1 MGKRF
6 NHLLHGSYQT
16 TWEAFATEMQGTWSA
31 PSFGHDARIE
41 IPHAHGPIVL
51 ERDVTMIMTGKVM
64 IPVVSTI
71 FSAPR
76 PTNPAHRFSVSRANF
91 ATSVAEWFGS
101 LDIHVDDPV
110 FDDAFVLKGDTPDFV
125 RSLFGDAALRER
137 YRADFEGSI
146 ALKDDTA
153 FFTDPTPGIDPF
165 ELTVSGL
172 IEDATRLRRVYELF
186 AATLTRL
193 NELGS

>member
-1 MGKRF
+1 MGKRL
-6 NHLLHGSYQT
+6 NQLLQGSSLS
-16 TWEAFATEMQGTWSA
+16 TWEAFAAEVHGTWSA
-31 PSFGHDARIE
+31 PSLGDAARVE

-71 FSAPR
+71 FTAQR
-76 PTNPAHRFSVSRANF
+76 PTNTAHRFSVSRANF

-101 LDIHVDDPV
+101 LDIHVDDPA
-110 FDDAFVLKGDTPDFV
+110 FDEAFVLKGDTPDFV
-125 RSLFGDAALRER
+125 RALFGDAALRDR

-172 IEDATRLRRVYELF
+172 IEDAARLRRAYELF

-193 NELGS
+193 HEIGG

>member
-1 MGKRF
+1 MGKRL
-6 NHLLHGSYQT
+6 NHLLQGSSLS
-16 TWEAFATEMQGTWSA
+16 TWEAFAAEVQGTWSA
-31 PSFGHDARIE
+31 PSLGHEARLV

-51 ERDVTMIMTGKVM
+51 ERDVTMIMAGNVM

-91 ATSVAEWFGS
+91 ATSVAEWFGR

-125 RSLFGDAALRER
+125 RTLFRDAPLRER

-146 ALKDDTA
+146 ALKDDQA
-153 FFTDPTPGIDPF
+153 FSTDPTPGIDPL

-172 IEDATRLRRVYELF
+172 IEDASRLRRMYELF

-193 NELGS
+193 DEIGG

>member
-1 MGKRF
+1 MGKRL
-6 NHLLHGSYQT
+6 NQLLHGSSLP
-16 TWEAFATEMQGTWSA
+16 TWEAFAAEVQGTWTD
-31 PSFGHDARIE
+31 PSFGERARVE

-71 FSAPR
+71 FTAQR
-76 PTNPAHRFSVSRANF
+76 PTNSAHRFSVSRANF
-91 ATSVAEWFGS
+91 ATSVAEWFGR
-101 LDIHVDDPV
+101 LDIHVDDPA
-110 FDDAFVLKGDTPDFV
+110 FDEAFVLKGDTPDFV
-125 RSLFGDAALRER
+125 RALFGDAALRDR

-146 ALKDDTA
+146 AIKDDTA

-165 ELTVSGL
+165 ELTISGL
-172 IEDATRLRRVYELF
+172 IEDAARLRRAYELF

-193 NELGS
+193 HEIGG